1 MKQRIMLML
10 VVLFISVNL
19 FGQTKRY
26 YRSHSGQLAYLTFSK
41 DKENDYVAETF
52 NGINVLWFKYIGESQ
67 NGNYIFERYTYQ
79 PETKI
84 EKSIYGGLPM
94 VTYTGR
100 TVKHMEGNRIYV
112 SNDYS
117 KIINN
122 GETFTSISKA
132 TYDKLNGGSGNKSV
146 QQPFNNGSTSKGKI
160 HNEPYDKPT
169 NKHGYTP
176 CKGCDGTGRCHYCN
190 GYGYI
195 RSYDDS
201 KTQCAICNG
210 RGKCGVCYGTGRIR
224 Y

>member
-1 MKQRIMLML
+1 M
-10 VVLFISVNL
+10 

-26 YRSHSGQLAYLTFSK
+26 YRGHSGQLMYLSFSN

-52 NGINVLWFKYIGESQ
+52 NGINVLWFKYIGKSP
-67 NGNYIFERYTYQ
+67 NGNFIFERYTYQ
-79 PETKI
+79 PETKV
-84 EKSIYGGLPM
+84 EKSMYGSFPM
-94 VTYTGR
+94 ITYTGR

-122 GETFTSISKA
+122 GVTYSSISKA
-132 TYDKLNGGSGNKSV
+132 TYDKLKDVGGNQGV
-146 QQPFNNGSTSKGKI
+146 YQQYNNGTISDGTMKNDS
-160 HNEPYDKPT
+160 YDKPT
-169 NKHGYTP
+169 NKHGYTQ
-176 CKGCDGTGRCHYCN
+176 CKGCGGTGRCHYCN

-201 KTQCAICNG
+201 KTQCATCLG
-210 RGKCGVCYGTGRIR
+210 RGKCGVCYGTGKIR

>member
-1 MKQRIMLML
+1 
-10 VVLFISVNL
+10 
-19 FGQTKRY
+19 
-26 YRSHSGQLAYLTFSK
+26 
-41 DKENDYVAETF
+41 
-52 NGINVLWFKYIGESQ
+52 
-67 NGNYIFERYTYQ
+67 
-79 PETKI
+79 
-84 EKSIYGGLPM
+84 M

-100 TVKHMEGNRIYV
+100 TVKHMEGNRINV

-117 KIINN
+117 KIIIN

-146 QQPFNNGSTSKGKI
+146 LQPFNNGSTSNGKI

-169 NKHGYTP
+169 NKHGYTT
-176 CKGCDGTGRCHYCN
+176 CKGCNGTTHCHYCN

-210 RGKCGVCYGTGRIR
+210 RGKCGVCNGTGRIR